1 VEIKP
6 RLRLAMLGGGVGSF
20 IGETHRLAARL
31 DNRYELVAGAFS
43 TNPER
48 NTASGKLIGTAP
60 ERTYDDWQE
69 LLKQEAQ
76 RDDGAEVI
84 AIVTPNHLHY
94 PMALLALGHGFDVIC
109 DKPLTNT
116 LEEALKLHKTAKE
129 HGLVFALT
137 HNYSGYPMV
146 RHARA
151 MVQASELGELR
162 LVQVEFATGWAASL
176 LEADGHKQAAW
187 RTTPEFAGQSTIV
200 GDLGTHAHQMARFIT
215 GLEVTEVSAELMTV
229 VPGRK
234 SDDNAHVKLH
244 FESGVKGMMWASM
257 AATGSEH
264 GLKVRIVG
272 SQASL
277 EWHQED
283 PNHLTLRHLNAPP
296 QRLGRGNAYLSEAAK
311 RSTRVGTGH
320 PEGFFEAF
328 ANIYTDAADA
338 IVERRYGIKADPL
351 AFQFPNVVDGVRGM
365 KFIEACVVSNKN
377 NGAWT
382 DSSISL

>member
-1 VEIKP
+1 VDTKP
-6 RLRLAMLGGGVGSF
+6 RLRLAMLGGGVSSF

-43 TNPER
+43 SNSER
-48 NTASGKLIGTAP
+48 NKASGKLVGTAP
-60 ERTYDDWQE
+60 ERTYDDWQN
-69 LLKQEAQ
+69 LLKQETQ
-76 RDDGAEVI
+76 RNDGAEVI

-94 PMALLALGHGFDVIC
+94 SMALLALEHGFDVIC

-116 LEEALKLHKTAKE
+116 LEEGLNLYKTAKE

-137 HNYSGYPMV
+137 HNYSGYPLV
-146 RHARA
+146 RHARV
-151 MVQASELGELR
+151 MVKNGDIGDLR

-176 LEADGHKQAAW
+176 LEAEGHKQAAW
-187 RTTPEFAGQSTIV
+187 RTTPEFAGQSTVI
-200 GDLGTHAHQMARFIT
+200 GDLGTHAHQLARFIT
-215 GLEVTEVSAELMTV
+215 GLEVSEVSAELMTI

-244 FESGVKGMMWASM
+244 FDNGVKGMMWASM

-264 GLKVRIVG
+264 GFRIRVIG
-272 SQASL
+272 SKASL
-277 EWHQED
+277 EWLQED
-283 PNHLTLRHLNAPP
+283 PNHLVVRYLDAPP

-328 ANIYTDAADA
+328 ANIYTDAADV

-351 AFQFPNVVDGVRGM
+351 AFQFPNIADGVRGM
-365 KFIEACVVSNKN
+365 RFIEACVESNKN
-377 NGAWT
+377 KGAWT
-382 DSSISL
+382 DSRIVL

>member
-1 VEIKP
+1 VESKP
-6 RLRLAMLGGGVGSF
+6 RLRLAMLGGGEGSF

-43 TNPER
+43 ANPER
-48 NTASGKLIGTAP
+48 NRVSGERIGIAP

-69 LLKQEAQ
+69 LLEQEAR
-76 RDDGAEVI
+76 RDNGAEVI

-94 PMALLALGHGFDVIC
+94 PMALRALGHGFDVIC

-116 LEEALKLHKTAKE
+116 LEEGLRLYRASRE
-129 HGLVFALT
+129 RGLVFALT
-137 HNYSGYPMV
+137 HNYSGYPLV
-146 RHARA
+146 RHAKA
-151 MVQASELGELR
+151 IIKNGELGDLR

-176 LEADGHKQAAW
+176 LEAEGHKQAAW
-187 RTTPEFAGQSTIV
+187 RTTPELAGQSTVIA
-200 GDLGTHAHQMARFIT
+200 DLGTHAHQLARFIT
-215 GLEVTEVSAELMTV
+215 GLEVTEVSAELMTI

-244 FESGVKGMMWASM
+244 FEKGVKGTMWASM

-264 GLKVRIVG
+264 GFRIRVIG
-272 SQASL
+272 SKASL
-277 EWHQED
+277 EWLQED
-283 PNHLTLRHLNAPP
+283 PNHLVVRHLDAPP
-296 QRLGRGNAYLSEAAK
+296 QRLGRGSAYLSDAAK

-338 IVERRYGIKADPL
+338 VVERRYGIKADPL
-351 AFQFPNVVDGVRGM
+351 AFQFPNVADGVKGM
-365 KFIEACVVSNKN
+365 RFIEACVESNKN
-377 NGAWT
+377 SGAWT
-382 DSSISL
+382 EASIA

>member
-1 VEIKP
+1 MDIKP

-20 IGETHRLAARL
+20 IGETHRLATRL
-31 DNRYELVAGAFS
+31 DNRCELVAGAFS
-43 TNPER
+43 TNLDR
-48 NTASGKLIGTAP
+48 NQASGKQIGITP
-60 ERTYDDWQE
+60 ERTYNDWQE

-76 RDDGAEVI
+76 REDGAEVI

-116 LEEALKLHKTAKE
+116 LEEGLKLYKTAKE
-129 HGLVFALT
+129 HGLVFGLT

-146 RHARA
+146 RHAKA
-151 MVQASELGELR
+151 MVQANDFGELR

-176 LEADGHKQAAW
+176 LEADGHKQAGW
-187 RTTPEFAGQSTIV
+187 RTTPEFAGPSTII
-200 GDLGTHAHQMARFIT
+200 GDLGTHAHQLARFIT

-244 FESGVKGMMWASM
+244 FENGVRGTMWASM
-257 AATGSEH
+257 AATGNEH
-264 GLKVRIVG
+264 GFRIRVIG
-272 SQASL
+272 SKASL
-277 EWHQED
+277 EWQQED
-283 PNHLTLRHLNAPP
+283 PNHLVVRYLDAPP
-296 QRLGRGNAYLSEAAK
+296 QRLGRGNAYLSDAAK

-338 IVERRYGIKADPL
+338 IVERRHGIKADPL
-351 AFQFPNVVDGVRGM
+351 AFQFPNVADGVRGM
-365 KFIEACVVSNKN
+365 KFIEACVESNKN
-377 NGAWT
+377 KGAWT
-382 DSSISL
+382 DSSIKL